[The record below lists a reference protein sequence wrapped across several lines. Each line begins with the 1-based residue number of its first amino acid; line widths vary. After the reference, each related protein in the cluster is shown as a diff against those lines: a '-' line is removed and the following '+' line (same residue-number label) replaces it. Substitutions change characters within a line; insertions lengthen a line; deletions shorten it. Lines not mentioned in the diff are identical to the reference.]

1 MSKHQSSKINA
12 AEECEKMWII
22 GVLAKHGRD
31 LVKRL
36 LLLVPSAPNPIND
49 KFIATILYILLVFVR
64 LIVLPFKSKYAQQTW
79 KSSVPL

>member
-1 MSKHQSSKINA
+1 
-12 AEECEKMWII
+12 MWII

-64 LIVLPFKSKYAQQTW
+64 LIVQPFKSKYAEQT
-79 KSSVPL
+79 

>member
-1 MSKHQSSKINA
+1 
-12 AEECEKMWII
+12 MWII

-49 KFIATILYILLVFVR
+49 KFIATILYILLVFVS
-64 LIVLPFKSKYAQQTW
+64 LIVQPFKSK
-79 KSSVPL
+79 

>member
-1 MSKHQSSKINA
+1 MKKCGLS
-12 AEECEKMWII
+12 

-36 LLLVPSAPNPIND
+36 LLLVPSAPNPISD

-64 LIVLPFKSKYAQQTW
+64 LIVPPFKSKYAEQT
-79 KSSVPL
+79 